1 MIDVE
6 LRLPAL
12 FYFYI
17 HLSEKDIARL
27 LRISEQE
34 VIKRIDKARDDLY
47 DLILSKRCLEYT
59 STHIACMTIGPK
71 MRNLNRDSKNAK
83 DRYIVCLR
91 WNFIKEDIINYKNS
105 LR

>member
-1 MIDVE
+1 
-6 LRLPAL
+6 
-12 FYFYI
+12 
-17 HLSEKDIARL
+17 
-27 LRISEQE
+27 
-34 VIKRIDKARDDLY
+34 
-47 DLILSKRCLEYT
+47 
-59 STHIACMTIGPK
+59 MTIGPK